1 MELDL
6 KTLNEEFANKS
17 ATSIITHIYDIF
29 DESDVKLSTSFGAEG
44 LVLMHLLAEA
54 IERPRVFTIDTGRN
68 FQETYDVWQEVMEKY
83 KIPIEVYYPD
93 PKDIASLNN
102 EAGPNMF
109 YESVENRKQC
119 CFARKVQPLETA
131 LKDAKVWISGLR
143 KQQGDTRNDLEI
155 ISWVEKH
162 QVYKICPLANWF
174 ESNVWDMI
182 RNNQIPYNKLHDKG
196 FPTIGCAP
204 CTRPVRQA
212 EDIRSGR
219 WWWEVD
225 EKKECGIHIQD
236 GKIVRKKPGINYS
249 I

>member
-6 KTLNEEFANKS
+6 KTLNEEFDKKT
-17 ATSIITHIYDIF
+17 ATSIIANIYDMF
-29 DESDVKLSTSFGAEG
+29 DEQEVTLSTSFGAEG
-44 LVLMHLLAEA
+44 LVLIHLLAETVDH
-54 IERPRVFTIDTGRN
+54 PRIFTIDTGRN
-68 FQETYDVWQEVMEKY
+68 FRETYDVWQEVMEKY

-93 PKDIASLNN
+93 PQDISGLNN
-102 EAGPNMF
+102 ESGPNMF
-109 YESVENRKQC
+109 YESVKNRKQC
-119 CFARKVQPLETA
+119 CYVRKVKPLKNA

-143 KQQGDTRNDLEI
+143 RELGDTRNDSD
-155 ISWVEKH
+155 ISWVEEH
-162 QVYKICPLANWF
+162 QVYKLCPLANWF

-204 CTRPVRQA
+204 CTRPVRHA

-219 WWWEVD
+219 WWWETD
-225 EKKECGIHIQD
+225 EKKECGIHFED
-236 GKIVRKKPGINYS
+236 GKTVRKKPGISYN